1 MQPNFSRTVLAR
13 LPLAEAVL
21 SLWLWITAKP
31 PLDDLFQLY
40 RGRCYEAK
48 ISFALMVQLI
58 ADALL
63 QHGGSGRQSFA
74 RSRAAGELPATIQA
88 AYQKL
93 SRLPLPLT
101 EAFLAD
107 STQRLIAA
115 APPVA
120 LGTIPR
126 SLRSFVPI
134 AVDGKVVKRVPKRLL
149 PLWHAR
155 AGVLGGKALV
165 ALDLTRGLAV
175 ALATDPDGETNDAK
189 LVPGLVPQVQ
199 KLYEDEV
206 VLWLGDR
213 QFCDLN
219 QTEQFTAGGHHFV
232 VRYHS
237 KVGFQRD
244 GTRPVRCGTDT
255 QGRSWQEE
263 WGWLGT
269 VGHKKRRY
277 VRRITLERT
286 GQEPIILVTDLVNEE
301 EYPAS
306 DLLALYLMRWGIER
320 VFQQIT
326 EVFHLDHLIGTTP
339 EGTLFQLAFCLLIYN
354 VIQVV
359 RGYVAVAEKRAPE
372 TISIELLFD
381 DVQRDLVALHEV
393 LDVAE
398 ITELFTTVPT
408 AARVRQQLTM
418 LLGNVWTDLWIK
430 APSRK
435 RQPPHTKTKGQHTS
449 VYRLLNRH
457 RQQQLKLHPTG

>member
-21 SLWLWITAKP
+21 SLWLWITAKS
-31 PLDDLFQLY
+31 PLDDLFQQY
-40 RGRCYEAK
+40 RGRCYENK
-48 ISFALMVQLI
+48 ISFALIVQLI

-120 LGTIPR
+120 LETIPR

-155 AGVLGGKALV
+155 GGVLGGKALV

-189 LVPGLVPQVQ
+189 LVPCLVPQVR
-199 KLYEDEV
+199 KLYDNEV

-237 KVGFQRD
+237 KVSFHRD
-244 GTRPVRCGTDT
+244 GKRPVRWGTDT
-255 QGRSWQEE
+255 QGRSWHEE

-286 GQEPIILVTDLVNEE
+286 GQEPIILVTDLVDQEA
-301 EYPAS
+301 YLAS

-326 EVFHLDHLIGTTP
+326 DVFHLDHLIGTTP

-359 RGYVAVAEKRAPE
+359 RGYVAVAAQRAPE
-372 TISIELLFD
+372 TISIELLFE
-381 DVQRDLVALHEV
+381 DVQRDLVAVHEV
-393 LDVAE
+393 LDVPE
-398 ITELFTTVPT
+398 ITELFAPVPT
-408 AARVRQQLTM
+408 AAGVRKQLTR
-418 LLGNVWTDLWIK
+418 LLAKVWTDLWIK

-435 RQPPHTKTKGQHTS
+435 RQPPPTKTKGQHTS

-457 RQQQLKLHPTG
+457 RQQQLKVHPTG

>member
-1 MQPNFSRTVLAR
+1 MQPNFSRIVLAR

-21 SLWLWITAKP
+21 SLWLWITAKS
-31 PLDDLFQLY
+31 PLDALFQQY

-48 ISFALMVQLI
+48 ISFALIVQLI

-74 RSRAAGELPATIQA
+74 RSRAAGELPASIQA

-101 EAFLAD
+101 EAFLSD
-107 STQRLIAA
+107 STQRLIDA

-120 LGTIPR
+120 LQTIPA
-126 SLRSFVPI
+126 SLGSLVPI
-134 AVDGKVVKRVPKRLL
+134 AVDGKVVKRVPKRLKA
-149 PLWHAR
+149 LWHAR
-155 AGVLGGKALV
+155 GGVLGGKALV
-165 ALDLTRGLAV
+165 ALDLARGLAV

-189 LVPGLVPQVQ
+189 LVPCLVPQVQ
-199 KLYEDEV
+199 KLYADEV
-206 VLWLGDR
+206 ILWLGDR

-219 QTEQFTAGGHHFV
+219 QTEQFTAAGDHFV

-237 KVGFQRD
+237 KVGFHRD
-244 GTRPVRCGTDT
+244 GTRPVGCGTDT
-255 QGRSWQEE
+255 QGRCWHEE

-269 VGHKKRRY
+269 AGHKKRRY
-277 VRRITLERT
+277 VRRITLDRD
-286 GQEPIILVTDLVNEE
+286 GQEPILLVTDLVDEKA
-301 EYPAS
+301 YPAS

-320 VFQQIT
+320 VFQKIT
-326 EVFHLDHLIGTTP
+326 EVFHLEHLIGTTP

-359 RGYVAVAEKRAPE
+359 REYVAVAARREPE
-372 TISIELLFD
+372 TISVELLFD

-393 LDVAE
+393 LDVSE
-398 ITELFTTVPT
+398 ITELFALVPT
-408 AARVRQQLTM
+408 AASMRQQLTR
-418 LLGNVWTDLWIK
+418 LLGNVWTDRWIK

-435 RQPPHTKTKGQHTS
+435 RQPPPSKTKGQHTS
-449 VYRLLNRH
+449 VYRLLNQH
-457 RQQQLKLHPTG
+457 RQQKLKVHPTG